1 MPKCVFENCD
11 SGTRKKGKNQMN
23 HAVHL
28 HRFPKDINLCLMWLQ
43 QIEYGQSIN
52 AKSIN
57 IKSGEIIEHRHYNYS
72 HILYCYFS
80 LTFTY

>member
-1 MPKCVFENCD
+1 MAPGQGLEMMPKYVFEQCD

-28 HRFPKDINLCLMWLQ
+28 HRFPKDINFCLMWLQ
-43 QIEYGQSIN
+43 QIEYGQSID

-57 IKSGEIIEHRHYNYS
+57 LKSGKIVYS
-72 HILYCYFS
+72 
-80 LTFTY
+80 